1 MDLSA
6 LIISTFW
13 RRPGAVPAEVD
24 VGDGAIFDGAVVLG
38 VVLHARVLRN
48 LEKAFMREN
57 YSFRDSEIIWL
68 LHF

>member
-6 LIISTFW
+6 IIISTFW

-48 LEKAFMREN
+48 LEK
-57 YSFRDSEIIWL
+57 SF
-68 LHF
+68 H